1 METTTVARVIVA
13 AGDPHATDQATQKLL
28 KELHELREVI
38 AVEQATVAGT
48 TEGARSAEAIAV
60 GTMLLTL
67 AATPE
72 VIGGVLTYLSGWL
85 RRPGNR
91 GSIRFR
97 VGDREIE
104 LSDATPAERQKI
116 IEAFVRELRRR

>member
-1 METTTVARVIVA
+1 VETTTVARITLA
-13 AGDPHATDQATQKLL
+13 AGDRHDTDQATQKLL
-28 KELHELREVI
+28 KELHELREVV

-48 TEGARSAEAIAV
+48 AEGARSAEAIAV

-72 VIGGVLTYLSGWL
+72 VIGGVLTYLSEWL

-97 VGDREIE
+97 VGDHEIE
-104 LSDATPAERQKI
+104 LTDATPAERKKI
-116 IEAFVRELRRR
+116 IDAFVRELRRR

>member
-1 METTTVARVIVA
+1 VETTTVARIIVA
-13 AGDPHATDQATQKLL
+13 AGDPHATDLATQKLL
-28 KELHELREVI
+28 KELHELREII
-38 AVEQATVAGT
+38 AIEQATVAGT
-48 TEGARSAEAIAV
+48 AEGARSAEAIAV

-72 VIGGVLTYLSGWL
+72 VIGGVLTYLSEWL

-97 VGDREIE
+97 VGDKEIE
-104 LSDATPAERQKI
+104 LTGATPAERQKI
-116 IEAFVRELRRR
+116 IDAFVRELRRR